1 MNRLVMS
8 SAATGLLRA
17 LIVRAGV
24 PRDRILLT
32 DVRST
37 DWQSLTF
44 EGERHELQLRVT
56 GPHSWEIAERMSAG
70 IGDAEFSIAG
80 QIVADIALA
89 GEPVRGDDGSTSLK
103 FEALTV
109 AE

>member
-1 MNRLVMS
+1 MNRLAMS

-17 LIVRAGV
+17 LIARAGV

-32 DVRST
+32 DIRST

-44 EGERHELQLRVT
+44 AGERHEMQLRVT
-56 GPHSWEIAERMSAG
+56 GPGSPEIAERILAG
-70 IGDAEFSIAG
+70 IEEAEFNIPG

-89 GEPVRGDDGSTSLK
+89 GMPVRSNDGSISLR

>member
-1 MNRLVMS
+1 MNRLAMS

-17 LIVRAGV
+17 LIARAGV

-44 EGERHELQLRVT
+44 AGERHELELRVT
-56 GPHSWEIAERMSAG
+56 GPNSWEIIERMSAG
-70 IGDAEFSIAG
+70 IEDAEFNIPG

-89 GEPVRGDDGSTSLK
+89 GKPVRSDDGSTSVK

-109 AE
+109 TD